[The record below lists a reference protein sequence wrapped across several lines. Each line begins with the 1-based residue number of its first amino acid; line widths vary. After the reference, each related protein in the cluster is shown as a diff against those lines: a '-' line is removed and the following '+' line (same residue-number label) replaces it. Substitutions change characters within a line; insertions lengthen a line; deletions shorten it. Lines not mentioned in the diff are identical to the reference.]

1 MNVEL
6 LIEQHLEFYSLK
18 GGCIDL
24 SASTLVKLPHCWKLH
39 VVAPIMF
46 VRSMIMALPRTSQ
59 EDTF

>member
-24 SASTLVKLPHCWKLH
+24 SESTLVKLPHCWKSH
-39 VVAPIMF
+39 VVALMF
-46 VRSMIMALPRTSQ
+46 VRSMIMALPKTPK